1 MRDESLRCCS
11 VRRRLAVLSA
21 ACAVAV
27 SGVVAVS
34 SPVAEAA
41 PAGDNE
47 VIAVVARGVG
57 NGHGRGLSQWG
68 SYGRAVAGQ
77 SWQQIL
83 DTYYGG
89 TTLGVVAPSVM
100 TVDLTAWRDAITVG
114 VTAGTGATVHWNGGN
129 YASLFA
135 SEVPGNP
142 NMFNV
147 QGSQQSGC
155 PGSAISWTLLTSQPV
170 AGPITFTTNVDQ
182 SAASPGQV
190 LGLCRPSGLISRYRG
205 EIRVQNVSSSGA
217 NRVVNAL
224 NTENYLRGV
233 IPREV
238 PASWGDAAGGAGM
251 NALRAQAVAARSYA
265 LSQNRYPSYNAKT
278 CDTSS
283 CQVYGGAEGEH
294 ANADRAIGDTAHHVR
309 YRGGA
314 VVSTEFSASNG
325 PRTAGGSFPPVDDP
339 FDDTPGNPLHSWTRV
354 IDADRL
360 NQTYGLSTANG
371 VHTRRESGSQ
381 FDGIWANEVVL
392 AGSRR
397 VSAWDFRNAFGL
409 PSPGF
414 ELIPIRRTIT
424 SPHRMAFI
432 GDSVG
437 VSVTG
442 SDTTDLKALLDGVY
456 SSAFYDSLG
465 ARSTQQGAA
474 IAATVPVGTELAVVE
489 LGYNDTPSTMPGRI
503 DAVMRALRDRG
514 VGTVVWVNVSE
525 RRTSTNYAATNAA
538 IKAATGR
545 WTGMI
550 ALDWNGHSSHAS
562 ADRWFADN
570 VHLTATGRAE
580 FSLWLRD
587 QIVWLTAGGYVPPR
601 PLRPGIPLRVPV
613 VGTAG
618 MPNPTTEGGGV
629 AGVAL
634 NITAVLP
641 AAAGWFRVWPCGS
654 PEPDTSTVNF
664 ASAGVVEPNA
674 AIVPIDA
681 TGEVCVRTTQSADVI
696 VDTSGW
702 FTGGLRTG
710 TGRIVDTRLSSRVQ
724 PATPL
729 RVKVTGAFGVPEAG
743 AAGVALNVTAVNP
756 VRPGWLRV
764 WPCGLPEPDTSSV
777 NYSFAGAV
785 EPNAVVVPVDATG
798 EVCVRT
804 LEEADVIVDLTGWF
818 DSGLKA
824 GSGRLVDTRLTSR
837 VQPSGPLRVK
847 VAGVFGVPEA
857 GAAGVALNVTAVNP
871 VRPGWLRV
879 WPCGSPE
886 PETSSVNYSFAG
898 AVEPNAVVMPV
909 DATGEVCV
917 RTLEQTDVVVDLAGW
932 FDAHVS
938 GGFGARIVDTRIGVG
953 PIPPQ

>member
-1 MRDESLRCCS
+1 M
-11 VRRRLAVLSA
+11 LSA
-21 ACAVAV
+21 ACATAV
-27 SGVVAVS
+27 SGVVAVG

-89 TTLGVVAPSVM
+89 TTLGDATSSDM
-100 TVDLTAWRDAITVG
+100 TVDLTGWRDQNSITVG
-114 VTAGTGATVHWNGGN
+114 VVAGTGASAYWSGLNVPGAAA
-129 YASLFA
+129 YASILVVERA
-135 SEVPGNP
+135 P
-142 NMFNV
+142 NSFDV
-147 QGSQQSGC
+147 Y
-155 PGSAISWTLLTSQPV
+155 GSATAGCQGIEWGTAVASGV
-170 AGPITFTTNVDQ
+170 AGPITFTTNADESG
-182 SAASPGQV
+182 SAPGQV
-190 LGLCRPSGLISRYRG
+190 LGLCRPSGLIARYRG
-205 EIRVQNVSSSGA
+205 AIRVVNTSSGA

-224 NTENYLRGV
+224 KTENYLRGV

-238 PASWGDAAGGAGM
+238 PASWGDASGGAGM

-265 LSQNRYPSYNAKT
+265 LSQSRYAHAKT

-294 ANADRAIGDTAHHVR
+294 SNTDEAIRNTAGKVR

-397 VSAWDFRNAFGL
+397 VSAWDFRNEFGL

-424 SPHRMAFI
+424 SPHRLAFI

-538 IKAATGR
+538 IQAATAR
-545 WTGMI
+545 WGNLI
-550 ALDWNGHSSHAS
+550 VLDWNGHSSDRT
-562 ADRWFADN
+562 ADRWFSDG
-570 VHLTATGRAE
+570 VHLTASGRAE

-587 QIVWLTAGGYVPPR
+587 QVVCQAAGRCPR
-601 PLRPGIPLRVPV
+601 KLQPGIPLRVPV

-618 MPNPTTEGGGV
+618 MPNPETEGGSL

-664 ASAGVVEPNA
+664 AAAGVVEPNA

-729 RVKVTGAFGVPEAG
+729 RVKVTGALGVPEAG

-804 LEEADVIVDLTGWF
+804 LEETDVIVDLTGWF
-818 DSGLKA
+818 DSGLKT

-837 VQPSGPLRVK
+837 VQPSSPLRVK
-847 VAGVFGVPEA
+847 VAGVFGVPES

-886 PETSSVNYSFAG
+886 PQTSSVNYSFAG

-938 GGFGARIVDTRIGVG
+938 GGLGARIVDTRIGVG